1 VIAADVHACCPGLN
15 SNHVLLCAAIFR
27 EMAMLAEVDQPGSAI
42 DQYVDTLE
50 AMLGQKAESIRIL
63 QGRLERFKG
72 KLRQEEV
79 MSTTVQKRFSSV
91 RRT

>member
-1 VIAADVHACCPGLN
+1 
-15 SNHVLLCAAIFR
+15 
-27 EMAMLAEVDQPGSAI
+27 MLAEVDQPGSAI

-50 AMLGQKAESIRIL
+50 AMLGQKAESIRVL
-63 QGRLERFKG
+63 QGRLERFKA